1 MSHEGMRFVVVRQ
14 VDEGR
19 PEFESFLMV
28 DVKHSKALC
37 VFESLAAAEA
47 FLLHAGLSDEGWRTI
62 EREPEDVAGL
72 VERLTDWADMGYVV
86 VNPIPRRFGPRS
98 FRPRE
103 TPPGE
108 RRKAVRPIQGE
119 VENAWDFANFL
130 RGR

>member
-1 MSHEGMRFVVVRQ
+1 MRFVILRQ
-14 VDEGR
+14 ADEGR

-62 EREPEDVAGL
+62 ERDPEDVAGL
-72 VERLTDWADMGYVV
+72 VERLTDWVDMGYVV

-98 FRPRE
+98 FRPSGAS
-103 TPPGE
+103 PGE
-108 RRKAVRPIQGE
+108 SRKAVRPIQGD
-119 VENAWDFANFL
+119 VETAWDFANFL